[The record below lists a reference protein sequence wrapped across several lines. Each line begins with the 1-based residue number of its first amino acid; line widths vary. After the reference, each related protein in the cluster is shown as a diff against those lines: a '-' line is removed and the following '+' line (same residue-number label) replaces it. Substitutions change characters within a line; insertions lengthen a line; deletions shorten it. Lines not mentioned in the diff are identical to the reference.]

1 MRAALLVAALV
12 FAAACTNAKGV
23 APVEMQTIASGSYA
37 AAEERRAV
45 LVKSDAEYR
54 QQWSALIGEGT
65 VVPVNFEQAVVIF
78 LMAGTRNT
86 GGWRVEPVSAR
97 VEGGTAVIDARV
109 QGPPPGSITTQ
120 ALTQPYAVITL
131 NQRSV
136 EKVRWD

>member
-1 MRAALLVAALV
+1 MEL
-12 FAAACTNAKGV
+12 
-23 APVEMQTIASGSYA
+23 QTIASGSYA
-37 AAEERRAV
+37 AAEERGAV

-54 QQWSALIGEGT
+54 KQWDALIGEGAI
-65 VVPVNFEQAVVIF
+65 VPVDFEKVVVVF
-78 LMAGTRNT
+78 LMGGTRNT
-86 GGWRVEPVSAR
+86 GGWSVQPVSAR
-97 VEGGTAVIDARV
+97 VEGDTAIIDAKV